1 MCSCLNELSDIEY
14 ELGVPIPGEVSIL
27 ISASNLHQQVYTTY
41 NEESLG
47 LYVLYGDNELEKER
61 YISNERHIFTNL
73 GLIPENN
80 IYYPVCKTKCT
91 FLSYYPF
98 SVDGIVEVKHTMKV
112 NVNTDQTNLSF
123 YNSSDFI
130 TSSITGVS
138 PSAKEIPLAHEHR
151 FSQLNIRIQCISN
164 TNPESVRNL
173 NPKVMINGTY
183 TLADYDFNTHLL
195 YNYRSKQ
202 SIAPYGQWVLNDKSL
217 FGKKCILLPQIIPA
231 GSTIATLIIGNKT
244 FDCKLS
250 FDYELESGKSHE
262 LTLVY
267 DASIGFSEII
277 TAIND
282 WQQGENSS
290 ITAVNRPEKE
300 YISINEYL
308 DPSRFHNSS
317 LT

>member
-1 MCSCLNELSDIEY
+1 MNNKSNTIMIILYLLIGYSMVSCVNELSDIEY
-14 ELGVPIPGEVSIL
+14 ELGVPIPGDVSIL

-98 SVDGIVEVKHTMKV
+98 SVDGIEEGKQTMQV

-123 YNSSDFI
+123 YNSSDFM
-130 TSSITGVS
+130 TSRITGVS
-138 PSAKEIPLAHEHR
+138 PSMKEIPLAHEHR
-151 FSQLNIRIQCISN
+151 FSQLNVRIQCISN

-195 YNYRSKQ
+195 SNYRSKQ
-202 SIAPYGQWVLNDKSL
+202 SIDPYGQWGLNDK
-217 FGKKCILLPQIIPA
+217 
-231 GSTIATLIIGNKT
+231 
-244 FDCKLS
+244 
-250 FDYELESGKSHE
+250 
-262 LTLVY
+262 
-267 DASIGFSEII
+267 
-277 TAIND
+277 
-282 WQQGENSS
+282 
-290 ITAVNRPEKE
+290 
-300 YISINEYL
+300 
-308 DPSRFHNSS
+308 
-317 LT
+317 